1 MNLVGNGVEAPVEIL
16 AVSTLLA
23 KSGVNLYRQ
32 LAELLRS
39 AIQRGD
45 LRPGDSIPS
54 EHQLCRTYG
63 VSRPTVRR
71 AIAVLTEEGL
81 LTRRQG
87 MGTFVSKLRLIQP
100 QGRVIGFSERMLR
113 NGMAPSTRML
123 ERHVLPA
130 RQAAPEVVSAL
141 AAGGS
146 DLILRLARL
155 RLAND
160 EPLLLETIHLPLGRF
175 ADLET
180 VDLERQ
186 SLYQVL
192 KQRYDAQVTYLKES
206 LEPVLLTPHEAA
218 LLRTQAGMPGMLA
231 RIVTFDQHYDPIEH
245 SVSLVRGDR
254 CQYEI
259 ELAPSDDGQA
269 GGWSIRQTQLEV
281 GT

>member
-1 MNLVGNGVEAPVEIL
+1 MDEKDAHSGGLVASP
-16 AVSTLLA
+16 LLA
-23 KSGVNLYRQ
+23 KPGVNLYTQ
-32 LAELLRS
+32 LAESLRS
-39 AIQRGD
+39 VIQMGE
-45 LRPGDSIPS
+45 LRPGDPIPS
-54 EHQLCRTYG
+54 EHQLCKTHG

-71 AIAVLTEEGL
+71 AIEVLTGEGL

-87 MGTFVSKLRLIQP
+87 MGTFVSKLKLVQP
-100 QGRVIGFSERMLR
+100 QGRVIGFSERMIR
-113 NGMAPSTRML
+113 NGMEPSTRIL
-123 ERHVLPA
+123 DRHVLPA
-130 RQAAPEVVSAL
+130 RQAAPEVVTAL
-141 AAGGS
+141 ALGGN
-146 DLILRLARL
+146 DLVLRLARL

-160 EPLLLETIHLPLGRF
+160 EPLVLETIHLPLGRF
-175 ADLET
+175 ADLDN

-192 KQRYDAQVTYLKES
+192 KHRYDAEVTFIRES

-218 LLRTQAGMPGMLA
+218 LLRTQPGMPGMLA
-231 RIVTFDQHYDPIEH
+231 RIVTFDQRNDPIEH

-259 ELAPSDDGQA
+259 ELAPSDDRQG